1 MSNWLGVEHQ
11 PAKLLWG
18 NVQVPLGEQLSS
30 NGNLRI
36 KKTKEYPKKV
46 SHRFPEGSF
55 WKGNRNEWWD
65 GKWKLWFQT
74 SNICIYIIYIY
85 ILCILCICFNIQ
97 SQSMYPVMGFP
108 PKEKQPVQLIGG
120 LCSQQVFVECS
131 GELWQLVLDV
141 VHLLLFFFL
150 AVAPWRL
157 LQCIYFAGQ
166 PSEASWGLEIGRFVW
181 SLEMLLAWAK
191 VENPLCK

>member
-1 MSNWLGVEHQ
+1 MWLMYMGQSCAVFVGMLIQNQCKGWFFSLTNWLVLSDEQKIAIFSYLTNEQMSNWLGVEHQ

-85 ILCILCICFNIQ
+85 YAYYVYVSISNPNPCIPLWD
-97 SQSMYPVMGFP
+97 SP
-108 PKEKQPVQLIGG
+108 PKKNNQYNWLEGCVHNK
-120 LCSQQVFVECS
+120 CSLSAQVS
-131 GELWQLVLDV
+131 YG
-141 VHLLLFFFL
+141 
-150 AVAPWRL
+150 
-157 LQCIYFAGQ
+157 
-166 PSEASWGLEIGRFVW
+166 
-181 SLEMLLAWAK
+181 
-191 VENPLCK
+191 N